1 MAKNDTRASSSQKV
15 PDKEG
20 IRYERWIHADTG
32 EEREFAVVEKHVYKD
47 ADFYLTFLPDIL
59 RATKEFGKAKNKILE
74 YILSKVD
81 PQTHLFIGKY
91 RDIARETKTSQRT
104 IAETITY
111 LVEIDFLRKK
121 AQSVYTISPRYIARG
136 EAGKGRNL
144 MVRYRAIPYT
154 KQEAEAIKRQLSL
167 I

>member
-1 MAKNDTRASSSQKV
+1 MAKKEQANRV
-15 PDKEG
+15 PQPFPEQEG
-20 IRYERWIHADTG
+20 VRYERWIHAETG
-32 EEREFAVVEKHVYKD
+32 EEREFAVVEKYVYKD

-74 YILSKVD
+74 YILTRID

-91 RDIARETKTSQRT
+91 RDIALETKTSQRT
-104 IAETITY
+104 IAETIAY
-111 LVEIDFLRKK
+111 LLEIDFLRKK
-121 AQSVYTISPRYIARG
+121 AQSVYAVSPRYIARG

-144 MVRYRAIPYT
+144 MVRYRSIDYT
-154 KQEAEAIKRQLSL
+154 RQEAEAIRRQLSL